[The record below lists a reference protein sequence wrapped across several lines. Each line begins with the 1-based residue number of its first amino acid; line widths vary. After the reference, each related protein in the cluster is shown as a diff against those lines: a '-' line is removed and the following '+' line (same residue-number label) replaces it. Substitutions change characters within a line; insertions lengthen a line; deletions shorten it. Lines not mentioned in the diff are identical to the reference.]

1 MRGVTDLGGIMAP
14 LLYMHVRWWD
24 NYDIVPDD
32 IIVPGS
38 NPTLAIK
45 TFSMAGTDCNVIL
58 YCPRQV
64 SQLCQQNLDAKDLTF
79 KLGNYNVLTDH
90 HFQN

>member
-1 MRGVTDLGGIMAP
+1 MAFADEIIMILFP
-14 LLYMHVRWWD
+14 MILLSQVQ
-24 NYDIVPDD
+24 
-32 IIVPGS
+32 
-38 NPTLAIK
+38 
-45 TFSMAGTDCNVIL
+45 IL
-58 YCPRQV
+58 HLPSKHSLWRALIAMLSYCPRQV